1 MDSIANMKEW
11 TTEQEAANLKRL
23 LAGVKSK
30 GEFARRWNVPG
41 GASMM
46 SQHQSGHRPIG
57 LDAAIA
63 YAKGLGVSLEEIS
76 PRLAKKVTSVAT
88 SDNASYQE
96 ITKPDRL
103 SGALELVAS
112 AMQQADDLTL
122 AQVRPLL
129 TYLVDMPRRAP
140 EIIPRLHTL
149 LA

>member
-1 MDSIANMKEW
+1 MKEW

-23 LAGVKSK
+23 LAGVKNK

-76 PRLAKKVTSVAT
+76 PRLARKVTSVAIPD
-88 SDNASYQE
+88 SFQE
-96 ITKPDRL
+96 ARKPDRL
-103 SGALELVAS
+103 SGALELVAN
-112 AMQQADDLTL
+112 AMQHADDLTL

-129 TYLVDMPRRAP
+129 TYLVDMPKRAP